1 MEERRTDNKRRKVER
16 VRATFDRRAEEKEIE
31 QEQRTEVQRRT
42 LPKQRSGNERRSD
55 E

>member
-1 MEERRTDNKRRKVER
+1 MKERRTGTLRRIVER

-31 QEQRTEVQRRT
+31 QERRTEGDRRVI
-42 LPKQRSGNERRSD
+42 PDQRSGNERRSG